1 MPEMNMMKS
10 PLTRPTLRGL
20 VLALAVTAL
29 SSLVARAVP
38 YATEVVKTD
47 NTVTYILN
55 QNAASVEVLRNGGS
69 PLYPGTNAGSYNF
82 DMTGFTTFQIK
93 VTGND
98 APIWAQYVPDNQDVT
113 GFEFPYGVSI
123 NKNPSSANFGKVYVS
138 NSRVGTTALGRDC
151 TTAVYMLHADGSD
164 AGSSDGGV
172 SWTSTGSGPHKSCIG
187 PDDHLY
193 VADLANDL
201 SYEFSDDMSS
211 ATLLT
216 DSSNRTANQWVG
228 GIYVEGTQAAG
239 NRKIYLVNTHST
251 DTARKGIIRYDLG
264 ANAAATPNDTG
275 TQVIGPTYYGTYGY
289 VYDVARDSNGDWYVD
304 GYRAI
309 ASAIAPIAKFSG
321 SVTVSNN
328 TPLWAAS
335 SAYYYAWGIDVNE
348 LSGQVAYGHADDGN
362 VYFFKMDTGAFV
374 ENFDAG
380 GAVRDLAFDAA
391 GNMVTVD
398 NSDEWARFWS
408 PGGYTVATTTFDGS
422 QTTFQ
427 VTRPPAQVS
436 VTASQATV
444 SEAGPAVNFT
454 ISRVGSTAAD
464 LTVYYTMSGTA
475 TNGVD
480 YSTLSGTAV
489 IPALA
494 SSVNV
499 TLSPL
504 EDALAEL
511 SETVILS
518 PAANS
523 NYSVVVPASAT
534 ISILDNETPEIS
546 FAEAAPKK
554 LLESYSPSKVTHQ
567 LVRKGLLTSA
577 LTVNLTYSG
586 AATRGADFN
595 GATTVTV
602 AAGAATADLVL
613 TPINDQAYE
622 GDETAT
628 ANVAAGTGYG
638 IGTPSSISATVVD
651 DDPPPGTVLFSDD
664 FDTDSSALWK
674 VNLYDPADAFVD
686 FAWDYSTVGVPAA
699 PAGGATK
706 GLRMRCGNTQ
716 SILDGLS
723 VSPLGKNF
731 TGDYRLKFD
740 MWINY
745 NGPMYDGGSGSTQNF
760 DAGVGTSA
768 QAAVW
773 LWAPDPDSVWF
784 TVSGD
789 GASGYA
795 VGDYNA
801 MIGPTL
807 LNDDSGVYAAGT
819 GTPDSGI
826 RDASNAYYSLWG
838 GQAAPAA
845 QLASYPNQTGTA
857 NIGNA
862 GMAWHTVVITK
873 EGDVVTWAMDGIT
886 IATVTN
892 TTLAF
897 STNVFVG
904 YQDVWAG
911 GSISDVPD
919 MSFGLVD
926 NLKVMTLTAPTDIV
940 ITDIQL
946 INSGTE
952 VQISFTAGTGDS
964 PTGFALQATAHLGT
978 TPTDVSA
985 TITSTGPGQF
995 KAVRAIGGT
1004 AQFYRIRRN

>member
-1 MPEMNMMKS
+1 MKMMKS

-20 VLALAVTAL
+20 VLALAAIAL
-29 SSLVARAVP
+29 SSLVAQAVP
-38 YATEVVKTD
+38 YATEVVKTGD
-47 NTVTYILN
+47 TVTYILN
-55 QNAASVEVLRNGGS
+55 QDAASVEVLRDGGNA
-69 PLYPGTNAGSYNF
+69 LYPGTTAGSYNF
-82 DMTGFTTFQIK
+82 DMTGYTTFQIK

-98 APIWAQYVPDNQDVT
+98 APGWAKYVTDQT
-113 GFEFPYGVSI
+113 STSFEYPFGVAV
-123 NKNPSSANFGKVYVS
+123 NKNPGSANFGKVYVS
-138 NSRVGTTALGRDC
+138 SSRAGTTAFGRTLEDGIY
-151 TTAVYMLHADGSD
+151 VLHADGSED
-164 AGSSDGGV
+164 LFTTGNAD
-172 SWTSTGSGPHKSCIG
+172 WTGDSAPFKSMVG
-187 PDDHLY
+187 PDNHLY
-193 VADLANDL
+193 VSDLSNDLA
-201 SYEFSDDMSS
+201 YEFNDDMSV
-211 ATLLT
+211 ATLLV
-216 DSSNRTANQWVG
+216 DSSNRSAAQYVG
-228 GIYVEGTQAAG
+228 GVYVEGTQAAG
-239 NRKIYLVNTHST
+239 NRRLCLVNRNYA
-251 DTARKGIIRYDLG
+251 DTARKGIIAYNLG
-264 ANAAATPNDTG
+264 ANAAATANDLG
-275 TQVIGPTYYGTYGY
+275 TQLIGPTYYGSYNY
-289 VYDVARDSNGDWYVD
+289 VSDVARDSNGDWYVN

-309 ASAIAPIAKFSG
+309 VSAVAPIAKFSG

-335 SAYYYAWGIDVNE
+335 STNYYAYCMDICE
-348 LSGQVAYGHADDGN
+348 LHGLAAYGNNLDGTVN
-362 VYFFKMDTGAFV
+362 FYSMDTGAFV

-380 GAVRDLAFDAA
+380 GAIRELAFDAA

-398 NSDEWARFWS
+398 NADEWARFWS

-504 EDALAEL
+504 EDALVEF

-586 AATRGADFN
+586 AATQSADFN
-595 GATTVTV
+595 GAATVTV
-602 AAGAATADLVL
+602 SAGAATANLVL

-628 ANVAAGTGYG
+628 ATVAAGTGYG

-664 FDTDSSALWK
+664 FDTDSSALWT
-674 VNLYDPADAFVD
+674 VNLYDPTDAFVD
-686 FAWDYSTVGVPAA
+686 FAWDYSTVSVPAA
-699 PAGGATK
+699 PAGGGTK

-745 NGPMYDGGSGSTQNF
+745 NGPMYDGGPGSTQNF

-773 LWAPDPDSVWF
+773 LWALDPDSVWF

-789 GASGYA
+789 GASGST

-801 MIGPTL
+801 LIGPTL

-819 GTPDSGI
+819 GAPDGGI
-826 RDASNAYYSLWG
+826 RDASNEYYSLWG
-838 GQAAPAA
+838 GQPAPAA

-886 IATVTN
+886 LATVTN

-904 YQDVWAG
+904 YQDIWAG
-911 GSISDVPD
+911 GSVSDVPA

-926 NLKVMTLTAPTDIV
+926 NLKVMTLTAPTDIL
-940 ITDIQL
+940 ITGIQL
-946 INSGTE
+946 INNDTE

-964 PTGFALQATAHLGT
+964 PTGFTLQATANLGT
-978 TPTDVSA
+978 TPADVTA

-995 KAVRAIGGT
+995 QAVRAVAGAT
-1004 AQFYRIRRN
+1004 QFYRIRRN